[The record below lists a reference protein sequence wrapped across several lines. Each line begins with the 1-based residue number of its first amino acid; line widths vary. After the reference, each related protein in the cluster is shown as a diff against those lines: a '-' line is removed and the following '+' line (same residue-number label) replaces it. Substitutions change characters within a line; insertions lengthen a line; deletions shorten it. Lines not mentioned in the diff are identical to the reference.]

1 MILYSQPL
9 FQFVCLRV
17 NSWFTFSRFAARPNT
32 PIQPILP
39 QSYSLCVLYHLCG
52 VNSIMQNKPNSQNP
66 KIPTTLFLA
75 RLYTNIPLCPT
86 RKNKPN
92 QTQFRPYPDC
102 QSCPNFARILPPSK
116 HDIRHTTS
124 EIRDTLHASRDTTY
138 GPFARPNCHLTPR
151 AVERRILIDYR
162 KRLQKTSLRPVGKAI
177 SNV

>member
-39 QSYSLCVLYHLCG
+39 QSYSLCVLCHLCG

-92 QTQFRPYPDC
+92 QTQSRRDTRY
-102 QSCPNFARILPPSK
+102 
-116 HDIRHTTS
+116 DIRS
-124 EIRDTLHASRDTTY
+124 ICKAQLPLDASD
-138 GPFARPNCHLTPR
+138 GGEENL
-151 AVERRILIDYR
+151 D
-162 KRLQKTSLRPVGKAI
+162 
-177 SNV
+177 

>member
-39 QSYSLCVLYHLCG
+39 QSYSLCVLCHLCG

-92 QTQFRPYPDC
+92 QTQFTPYSNYH
-102 QSCPNFARILPPSK
+102 SCPNSAPISRPSQ
-116 HDIRHTTS
+116 HTCPMGDIPHLSRCPLSGYAIRNTRYDIR
-124 EIRDTLHASRDTTY
+124 
-138 GPFARPNCHLTPR
+138 GPIP
-151 AVERRILIDYR
+151 
-162 KRLQKTSLRPVGKAI
+162 S
-177 SNV
+177 